1 MKRVFTLLL
10 GLMLICSIAVASP
23 VDDLLSKYQDMRL
36 GCEAGINR
44 LDYSRNY
51 RELYVA
57 TRKQENT
64 IDKETYDKF
73 MSVLSY
79 YEDAKTMW
87 ECDYDLIYK
96 DDRELLKNKYPT
108 LRNDVYSDIFG
119 NYGKTD
125 MVNYIM
131 KIADKRERE
140 LETMIQPKIQQL

>member
-1 MKRVFTLLL
+1 MKRMFTLLL

-73 MSVLSY
+73 YGVLMY
-79 YEDAKTMW
+79 
-87 ECDYDLIYK
+87 YK
-96 DDRELLKNKYPT
+96 DINSVWNCNT
-108 LRNDVYSDIFG
+108 ISDT
-119 NYGKTD
+119 YKVK
-125 MVNYIM
+125 MES
-131 KIADKRERE
+131 KIINSVFISGFDSGIPMMIRDANRKEKD
-140 LETMIQPKIQQL
+140 LEKSLPQE